1 MTNATTDHHHNL
13 HAHPVNPST
22 ALGNSA
28 DADATSCPALKNANN
43 ATSLT
48 DATCPVVGPVSAYL
62 PVDHPSTE
70 EADED
75 AVCPVTKATK
85 AHHKKKVHE
94 HPKVSGGVCPVA
106 HKSLNNAA

>member
-1 MTNATTDHHHNL
+1 MASNAM
-13 HAHPVNPST
+13 AANPNN
-22 ALGNSA
+22 AQA
-28 DADATSCPALKNANN
+28 CPALKNANN
-43 ATSLT
+43 AATLT

-94 HPKVSGGVCPVA
+94 HPKVENKEGVCPVA
-106 HKSLNNAA
+106 HKGLNNAS